1 MTVPFAARRRAE
13 EFDDLVNGASPAARS
28 SLDRRDTERF
38 ADLLAV
44 VDDLRAVPQVA
55 PRPEF
60 TASLRE
66 RLMTEAQTVLVAQ
79 GVRGREEEAR
89 LVLPVRPRTRDRR
102 LATLLGGAA
111 LIGATTSMAVAAQ
124 TALPGDSLYPVKRA
138 IEDVRTDLS
147 ADDADKGAL
156 LLTSARGRLVEAE
169 QLTRTASP
177 SQGAAIADTLGA
189 FDEQATE
196 ASQMLLRA
204 YAGSGDE
211 QVIASLRDFTGT
223 SLDSLSVLERTVP
236 DSARDELVAAGTHL
250 AEIDARAAA
259 ACPACGGGVGTLP
272 PFLLSSSVAGQ
283 DVGTMLTASSA
294 SIIERGRTGQP
305 ALPTTIP
312 ATISGQDVG
321 GIVVPDLDG
330 VLTGVPSDPTGTGT
344 APGTGTGTGT
354 GGGTTT
360 GVPGTDAPG
369 TVKGT
374 VNGTVKGTVK
384 GGVDDVTKLL
394 TGDVPALVDEVPV
407 VGPVVGPVLGP
418 VVDGVGG
425 AVDGVGGTLDG
436 ATDPLHD

>member
-1 MTVPFAARRRAE
+1 MTVPFTARRRAE
-13 EFDDLVNGASPAARS
+13 EFDDLLNGASPAARS
-28 SLDRRDTERF
+28 PLDRRDAQRF

-44 VDDLRAVPQVA
+44 VDDLRAVPAVA

-79 GVRGREEEAR
+79 GARGREEEAR
-89 LVLPVRPRTRDRR
+89 LVLPVRPRARDRR

-147 ADDADKGAL
+147 AGDADKGAL
-156 LLTSARGRLVEAE
+156 LLASARGRLAEAE

-177 SQGAAIADTLGA
+177 SQGAAVADTLVA

-196 ASQMLLRA
+196 ASEMLLRA
-204 YAGSGDE
+204 YAESGDE
-211 QVIASLRDFTGT
+211 QVIASLRGFTGT

-236 DSARDELVAAGTHL
+236 ESARDELVAAGTHL

-272 PFLLSSSVAGQ
+272 PFLLSASVPGQ
-283 DVGTMLTASSA
+283 DVGTVLTASSA

-305 ALPTTIP
+305 AIPTTIP

-330 VLTGVPSDPTGTGT
+330 ALAGTPSGPT
-344 APGTGTGTGT
+344 GTGTGTGT

-360 GVPGTDAPG
+360 EVPGTDDAS
-369 TVKGT
+369 
-374 VNGTVKGTVK
+374 GTVKGTVK
-384 GGVDDVTKLL
+384 GTIKGTVPGGVDDVTKLL

-418 VVDGVGG
+418 VVDGVGD
-425 AVDGVGGTLDG
+425 AVDGVGGTLDQT
-436 ATDPLHD
+436 TDPLLD